1 MKKFT
6 SLFALLSCLCVVSAQ
21 AEEGK
26 VTIYVDASNASG
38 AKYWYWGTTADPT
51 DWDSRP
57 SIPAPTVQIAD
68 KNFSVLKFTPN
79 NNNNVSVKFTNPN
92 DDGQTEA
99 ISNLSANN
107 EYYFIYNGGD
117 SYSAFVKSLGITTSD
132 DWSII
137 NDFESSENNTWTYTL
152 DLTGIDSD
160 ISFQLRP
167 NNCLWAGFSNNT
179 TLSGWLYNTDNNFGF
194 SNSSAKYS
202 KYKITAKWN
211 GGNNATKNW
220 SVNVE
225 GITTF
230 AVAGTS
236 NSDDPDASGNDDRFF
251 IKSWDPTIAINEM
264 TLNGSTYELTRTVSN
279 MAGTYYFKV
288 VKNQKWNAG
297 AYPSNNYEFTI
308 SSSDLVKVTFTYN
321 TTNNEVNCV
330 IEQNSSELVIE
341 DGVPFTA
348 TTGYTGVTSASYTR
362 SCTNQWGSLCL
373 PFEFSADQDDVTFY
387 EMSNIELG
395 ENGAITFSPITG
407 VVPAGQPVAFKL
419 DSEEGGDLTISNN
432 DANGVSVVNEANTF
446 GPVNNS
452 WYMKGTFTNT
462 SASNIYI
469 IQSNGIRYASSAFNL
484 KPYRAWFTGN
494 GNGAPLRIEVA
505 DTEGLQYVEQEDGT
519 VKAYYDLQGRKLD
532 GARKGLVIENGKIIM
547 VK

>member
-21 AEEGK
+21 AEDV
-26 VTIYVDASNASG
+26 VTVYVDASNVSG
-38 AKYWYWGTTADPT
+38 AKYWYWGTTANPS
-51 DWDSRP
+51 DWSSRP
-57 SIPAPTVQIAD
+57 SIPAPTVEIGD
-68 KNFSVLKFTPN
+68 KHFSVLTFTPDDG
-79 NNNNVSVKFTNPN
+79 NNVSVKFTNPN
-92 DDGQTEA
+92 DDGQTDA
-99 ISNLSANN
+99 ISNLSAPN
-107 EYYFIYNGGD
+107 EYYYIYNGGN
-117 SYSAFVKSLGITTSD
+117 SYSAYVKSLGITTSD
-132 DWSII
+132 DWSVV
-137 NDFESSENNTWTYTL
+137 NNFESSGNNTWIYTL
-152 DLTGIDSD
+152 DLTGNNND

-167 NNCLWAGFSNNT
+167 NNCLWAGWNDNT
-179 TLSGWLYNTDNNFGF
+179 AQSDWLYYNENNYGF

-236 NSDDPDASGNDDRFF
+236 NSDAPNASGNDDRFF

-297 AYPSNNYEFTI
+297 SYPTDNYQFTI
-308 SSSDLVKVTFTYN
+308 TSSDLVKVTFTYN

-330 IEQNSSELVIE
+330 VDENCSELVIE
-341 DGVPFTA
+341 DGVPFSA
-348 TTGYTGVTSASYTR
+348 TTEYTGVTSASYSRT
-362 SCTNQWGSLCL
+362 CTNQWGSLCL
-373 PFEFSADQDDVTFY
+373 PFEFSTDQDDVTFY
-387 EMSNIELG
+387 EMKNVITG
-395 ENGAITFSPITG
+395 ENGAITFSPIEG
-407 VVPAGQPVAFKL
+407 VIPAGQPVAFKL
-419 DSEEGGDLTISNN
+419 TSAGGDLTINN
-432 DANGVSVVNEANTF
+432 SDVNGVSVVTEAETF
-446 GPVNNS
+446 GPIND

-469 IQSNGIRYASSAFNL
+469 IQSNGIRYASSEFNL

-494 GNGAPLRIEVA
+494 GNGAPLRISVD

-519 VKAYYDLQGRKLD
+519 VKAYFDLQGRKLD